1 MLYIPKQISECGT
14 YSFKEKYSIFLITII
29 GSIVILSIPLIVNQ
43 ILQADFFHV
52 VIHQISFILAAF
64 LTIMAGIGYKK
75 SKMTRMLFSSFGFA
89 ALAFGQAVF
98 MYVKIFEE
106 SDLENVSAS
115 ESILDFSIL
124 IMTILFAVG
133 VFYKKN

>member
-1 MLYIPKQISECGT
+1 MAT
-14 YSFKEKYSIFLITII
+14 
-29 GSIVILSIPLIVNQ
+29 
-43 ILQADFFHV
+43 
-52 VIHQISFILAAF
+52 F

-75 SKMTRMLFSSFGFA
+75 SKMTRILFSSFGFA

-106 SDLENVSAS
+106 SDLKNVSAS

-124 IMTILFAVG
+124 IITILFAVG
-133 VFYKKN
+133 VF

>member
-1 MLYIPKQISECGT
+1 MAYT
-14 YSFKEKYSIFLITII
+14 VFKEKYSIFLITII

-106 SDLENVSAS
+106 SDLENVSGS

-133 VFYKKN
+133 VLYKKN

>member
-1 MLYIPKQISECGT
+1 
-14 YSFKEKYSIFLITII
+14 
-29 GSIVILSIPLIVNQ
+29 
-43 ILQADFFHV
+43 
-52 VIHQISFILAAF
+52 
-64 LTIMAGIGYKK
+64 
-75 SKMTRMLFSSFGFA
+75 
-89 ALAFGQAVF
+89 